1 MRFLKTSLIVGATTI
16 LLALGVAA
24 QTPSPQ
30 PPGLPSELTAKLAR
44 LRDAALTSDYAWR
57 QVKHLTENI
66 GPRLAGSRQS
76 EAAVS
81 YVADELRQLG
91 LEVKLEEVMVPH
103 WVRGE
108 EKAELTIISGTG
120 CRNRTKNSADN
131 TG

>member
-1 MRFLKTSLIVGATTI
+1 MRFLRTSLLAAVTII

-30 PPGLPSELTAKLAR
+30 PPGLPPELVAKLAR

-57 QVKHLTENI
+57 QVAYLTENI
-66 GPRLAGSRQS
+66 GPRLAGSRQA

-91 LEVKLEEVMVPH
+91 LEVKLEEVMVH
-103 WVRGE
+103 IGFVAKRR
-108 EKAELTIISGTG
+108 L
-120 CRNRTKNSADN
+120 N
-131 TG
+131 